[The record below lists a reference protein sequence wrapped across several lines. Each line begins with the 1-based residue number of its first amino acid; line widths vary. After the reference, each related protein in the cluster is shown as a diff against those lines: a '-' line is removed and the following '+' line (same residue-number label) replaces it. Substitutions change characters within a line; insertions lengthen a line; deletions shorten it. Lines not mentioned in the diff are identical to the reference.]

1 MKKLLSIALLMAL
14 ISPQAF
20 ATKARLIALGM
31 DELDN
36 EGSYYIE
43 DSRNIFLNAANVND
57 YADTVIFEWGED
69 GLFPGTNNTFAS
81 YDTDGKPKAQGG
93 FLKSYGDMVYG
104 LYLGNE
110 SNTSSLLKIL
120 STAPSTAATG
130 KFLDSSD
137 NQIDVFLGKNMSGI
151 DWGLNFVYTS
161 SEFESIDSED
171 SGYAVRLG
179 AKSEG
184 WNAFLNASVGGE
196 SKKTVAQADA
206 VGTTTADVTQSFD
219 GNIGIHVGGG
229 YDINDDGRIY
239 AYFKRFGWDQFDS
252 EGEVTA
258 LGDRGQ
264 EGTVEGSFDTYS
276 VGYGHTVEHED
287 GTLFTDIH
295 VRKRNIEVD
304 FNEKAE
310 VDELIV
316 PITIGYEAA
325 ATSWLTLRGS
335 VKYNLYGVT
344 KNNNFDQLNPVIDPL
359 AENIFGKDTD
369 GKKAT
374 IRDSTIVN
382 TGASLTF
389 GDLVVDGLIGT
400 TLSGNSRVG
409 SDSLTLDEVM
419 ARVGATYSF

>member
-1 MKKLLSIALLMAL
+1 
-14 ISPQAF
+14 
-20 ATKARLIALGM
+20 
-31 DELDN
+31 
-36 EGSYYIE
+36 
-43 DSRNIFLNAANVND
+43 
-57 YADTVIFEWGED
+57 
-69 GLFPGTNNTFAS
+69 
-81 YDTDGKPKAQGG
+81 
-93 FLKSYGDMVYG
+93 MVYG